1 MAGDAYASA
10 LRYLF
15 SATDYEKMR
24 RVRYNADTFSL
35 DRVLRLLA
43 MIGDPHA
50 RLRSV
55 HVAGTKGKGS
65 TAAILHAV
73 ATACGLKVGLYTSPH
88 LVDLRERIR
97 VGDGMIS
104 QEDLAA
110 RLAGIRPSVERM
122 RGEGD
127 APTFF
132 EIFTAVA
139 FDHFDRAGV
148 DLAVVEV
155 GLGGRLDA
163 TNVLSPDVVVITAI
177 SLDHTRQLG
186 DTLAAIAGE
195 KAGIVKPGVPAVS
208 QPQPEAAAGVIEGA
222 CRAVGAPLVVI
233 GRDVTYTWEPAE
245 RDGWPG
251 IALTVTTPAAAYGA
265 LFLPMMGE
273 HQAINA
279 ATAIAAAER
288 CPVLGERLTCER
300 VRTALERIDWPGR
313 MEFVPGSPPLVVDGA
328 HNRASMERLVE
339 ALGQHFPGRRVVVV
353 FGSAADKDV
362 EGMVAVLAERLCAA
376 PVVFTRTTHPRAAD
390 PADVAARYRA
400 LAGREA
406 AAVPDVA
413 EAVRRAADVAGPA
426 GLVVV
431 CGSLYL
437 VGEVKTGIGNR
448 KAESG

>member
-1 MAGDAYASA
+1 MAGGDYASA
-10 LRYLF
+10 LLYLF

-35 DRVLRLLA
+35 DRVHRLLA
-43 MIGDPHA
+43 MIGSPHA

-73 ATACGLKVGLYTSPH
+73 ALGCGLKAGLYTSPH

-97 VGDGMIS
+97 VGDRMIS

-110 RLAGIRPSVERM
+110 RIAAIRPSVERL

-132 EIFTAVA
+132 EIFTALA
-139 FDHFDRAGV
+139 FDHFDRVGV

-163 TNVLSPDVVVITAI
+163 TNVLAPDVAVITAI
-177 SLDHTRQLG
+177 SLDHTLQLG
-186 DTLAAIAGE
+186 DTLAAIAAE
-195 KAGIVKPGVPAVS
+195 KAGIIKPGVPVVS
-208 QPQPEAAAGVIEGA
+208 QPQPDEAARVIERA
-222 CRAVGAPLVVI
+222 CRETGAPLAVV
-233 GRDVTYTWEPAE
+233 GRDVTYTWSPAE
-245 RDGWPG
+245 RDGRPG
-251 IALTVTTPAAAYGA
+251 VTLNVTTPAATYGG
-265 LFLPMMGE
+265 LFLPLMGE
-273 HQAINA
+273 HQAVNA
-279 ATAIAAAER
+279 ATALAAAEQ
-288 CPVLGERLTCER
+288 CPILVECLSPEGVR
-300 VRTALERIDWPGR
+300 VALERVVWPGR
-313 MEFVPGSPPLVVDGA
+313 MEYVPGTPPTVIDGA

-339 ALGQHFPGRRVVVV
+339 ALARHFPNRPVTVV

-362 EGMVAVLAERLCAA
+362 DGMLAVLADQLPDA
-376 PVVFTRTTHPRAAD
+376 PVFFTRTNNPRAAD
-390 PADVAARYRA
+390 PADLAARYRA

-406 AAVPDVA
+406 VLVPDVA
-413 EAVRRAADVAGPA
+413 EAVRRAADAAGSA

-437 VGEVKTGIGNR
+437 VGEVKAKNR
-448 KAESG
+448 